1 MTSLRYPSG
10 TSRRSSFLAV
20 LIGSALLLTGVFASG
35 AQARVAEFQALT
47 SSPAPLTAVTTDP
60 GTSLIYAQ
68 ENEGTKFFVYDPRTN
83 AWTELAEA
91 PIDSGNNG
99 GAAYLNG
106 KIYVVYTGEKEEL
119 SVYDI
124 ATNSWTTIKNPIE
137 KATGDITA
145 GNGKLYIAAFEK
157 FVSFDPATGVTTPLA
172 APPQWLPA
180 ECEEGFEKWG
190 GLVFDGSKIYGHQGN
205 GCSGFGVYDIAGNSW
220 TELPF
225 VPLIEE
231 EGNEPESAVAGSAIN
246 PVTNAYLTTGPYD
259 GKTLFR
265 YDIDGGAWSTST
277 LPFAVEDNGM
287 AYVSLTGYEGTY
299 IVEGEEGPQFT
310 RYTEKNETDLSPSM
324 SAAVVGSTKGGEIT
338 YSVQVKNNG
347 PEHAGGVT
355 LSDPLPAGSTLVS
368 ATSTQGS
375 CTGTSTV
382 ACNLGGLASGT
393 SAGMTI
399 KVKVGFGTFTNTATV
414 SSLAIDNNKAND
426 SASVTSALPRP
437 CVVPKLKKLKVK
449 KAKKALRAAGCKPGK
464 VQRRFSKKIKKGRV
478 IRSGKHRGTKL
489 PPGAKVKLTVS
500 RGPKPQH
507 PQGHSNPKG
516 HQ

>member
-1 MTSLRYPSG
+1 MHRYSSG
-10 TSRRSSFLAV
+10 RSRRSSVLAG
-20 LIGSALLLTGVFASG
+20 LIGAVLLLTGVFATG
-35 AQARVAEFQALT
+35 AQARVSEFQALAP
-47 SSPAPLTAVTTDP
+47 SPGPLTAVTVDP
-60 GTSLIYAQ
+60 GTNLIYAQ
-68 ENEGTKFFVYDPRTN
+68 ENEGTRFFVYDPRTN

-106 KIYVVYTGEKEEL
+106 KIYVVYTHEKEEL

-124 ATNSWTTIKNPIE
+124 ATNSWTTINNPIE
-137 KATGDITA
+137 SATGDITA

-157 FVSFDPATGVTTPLA
+157 FVSFDPATGITTPLA
-172 APPQWLPA
+172 APPKWLPA

-246 PVTNAYLTTGPYD
+246 PVTNTYLTTGPYD

-265 YDIDGGAWSTST
+265 YDIDSGSWSTGT

-287 AYVSLTGYEGTY
+287 AYISLPGYEGVY
-299 IVEGEEGPQFT
+299 IVEGEEGTQFT
-310 RYTEKNETDLSPSM
+310 RYTEKNETDLSASISAGVVRSPS
-324 SAAVVGSTKGGEIT
+324 GGEIT
-338 YSVQVKNNG
+338 YSIQVKNNG

-355 LSDPLPAGSTLVS
+355 LSDPLPAGSTLIS
-368 ATSTQGS
+368 AGSSQGS

-382 ACNLGGLASGT
+382 SCSIGGLVSGASA
-393 SAGMTI
+393 SLTI
-399 KVKVGFGTFTNTATV
+399 KVKVGFGTFANTATV

-426 SASVTSALPRP
+426 SASVTSTLPRP
-437 CVVPKLKKLKVK
+437 CVVPKVKNLRVK

-464 VQRRFSKKIKKGRV
+464 VKHRFSGKVKKGRV
-478 IRSGKHRGTKL
+478 IRSGKHRGAKL
-489 PPGAKVKLTVS
+489 HPGAKVKLTVS
-500 RGPKPQH
+500 NGPKPSH
-507 PQGHSNPKG
+507 HQGHTKS